1 MIMTWTSMEVMV
13 VKNWLNSEYVLKVKQ
28 QDLLIDQEII
38 FF

>member
-1 MIMTWTSMEVMV
+1 MEVMV